1 MNLDPRF
8 WAPRFQSKF
17 ISEINTFVRVLEERL
32 LPGFS
37 RIESEAEA
45 VQNEEWT
52 RLLSTTY
59 SEDEDCSDIAEQS
72 IHAGIT
78 YYEQMTETRQGVIN
92 LFASGLY
99 HLFEQQVMF
108 FHRKQ
113 VLSLFEENN
122 KKLFKI
128 EEFLDRLQCVGVEVA
143 AFHCWSKIEEFK
155 LVANVIKHG
164 AGTSAEGLIHLRP
177 DLFSPPYS
185 QESLPCFP
193 GSPDRVF
200 MPLGGNDLY
209 VSLDDLRD
217 YQQAVIAFWDELSE
231 AIILH

>member
-1 MNLDPRF
+1 MNLDPQF

-37 RIESEAEA
+37 EIESEAES

-59 SEDEDCSDIAEQS
+59 SEDGDCSEIAEQS

-99 HLFEQQVMF
+99 HLFEQQLMF

-128 EEFLDRLQCVGVEVA
+128 EEFLDRLQSVGVEVT
-143 AFHCWSKIEEFK
+143 AFQCWSKIEEFK
-155 LVANVIKHG
+155 LVANVVKHA
-164 AGTSAEGLIHLRP
+164 AGNSAEGLMRVRP
-177 DLFSPPYS
+177 DLFSPPYN
-185 QESLPCFP
+185 QDSLHSFQ
-193 GSPDRVF
+193 GSPDQVF

-209 VSLDDLRD
+209 VSLDDLRG

-231 AIILH
+231 AIIMR